1 MKNLKRLTILLI
13 ALVFTFTTSGCE
25 EAKEEQDNL
34 VTEEANEIVEKET
47 SSGDDPNYDI
57 VFNQE
62 EVLEIY
68 IDIDESNWDLMI
80 EDVEQNFAKSVGN
93 KPGGANNREKTPPT
107 NQQGQQAATN
117 QTQTNN
123 QIQIP
128 TNTETDENPIWVE
141 STITFDGETFEHV
154 GIRFKGNSSLSTV
167 ASSDNNKFSFKLDF
181 DEFED
186 EYEEIE
192 DQRFYGFKQLN
203 LNNNFG
209 DQSLMH
215 EKVAADL
222 FREYGLVSAHTSF
235 AAVYVNTGDG
245 YQYFGVYTIVEEVD
259 DTVLE
264 DQFSDDSGNL
274 YKPYNTG
281 ATFAQGTY
289 SEEDMNLKN
298 GEGYSDVE
306 ALYEIINSE
315 LRLSDNEKWLQEL
328 ESIFDVDTFL
338 KYLAVN
344 NTIVNWDTYGV
355 MNHNYY
361 LYNNPDTGLLTWIP
375 WDNNEALS
383 EGKRGQLSLSLSEV
397 GSDWPLIS
405 YIIDVDQYKET
416 YETYLQEFNDTVF
429 DSDKLTETIQDYYEL
444 IKAYAYK
451 EESGYSFLN
460 SDADFDRGVET
471 LINHI
476 ESRSEAVA
484 SYLE

>member
-1 MKNLKRLTILLI
+1 MKNLNKMKMLL
-13 ALVFTFTTSGCE
+13 LVLVLVLVTSGCE
-25 EAKEEQDNL
+25 NPIEEEGTS
-34 VTEEANEIVEKET
+34 VTREVEEIIEKEVV
-47 SSGDDPNYDI
+47 SSDEPNYDI

-93 KPGGANNREKTPPT
+93 KAGGVNNREKTTPAKQP
-107 NQQGQQAATN
+107 GQQAPTN
-117 QTQTNN
+117 QTQANN
-123 QIQIP
+123 KTQMP
-128 TNTETDENPIWVE
+128 TTVETDENPIWVE
-141 STITFDGETFEHV
+141 STITFEGETFEHV

-167 ASSDNNKFSFKLDF
+167 ASSDNDKFSFKLDF

-186 EYEEIE
+186 DYEEIE

-215 EKVAADL
+215 EKIAADL

-235 AAVYVNTGDG
+235 AAVYVNTGEG

-259 DTVLE
+259 DTVLD
-264 DQFSDDSGNL
+264 DQFGDDSGNL

-281 ATFAQGTY
+281 ATFAEGTY
-289 SEEDMNLKN
+289 SDEDMNIKN
-298 GEGYSDVE
+298 GEGFSDVQ
-306 ALYEIINSE
+306 ALYDIINSE
-315 LRLSDNEKWLQEL
+315 LRLSDNEKWQTEL
-328 ESIFDVDTFL
+328 ENIFDVDTFL

-361 LYNNPDTGLLTWIP
+361 LYNNPETGLLTWIP

-383 EGKRGQLSLSLSEV
+383 DGKRGQLSLSLDEV

-405 YIIDVDQYKET
+405 YIIEVESYKQT
-416 YETYLQEFNDTVF
+416 YEEYLEEFSNTVF
-429 DSDKLTETIQDYYEL
+429 NQDQLTQTIESYYEL
-444 IKAYAYK
+444 IKEYAYQ

-460 SDADFDRGVET
+460 SDDDFDRGVGT
-471 LINHI
+471 IINHI
-476 ESRSEAVA
+476 ESRSNAV
-484 SYLE
+484 SNYLK